1 MKPIYLDYNATTPID
16 PDVRAAMMPYFEEHF
31 GNASSAHWYGRHA
44 NEAVQHARQEV
55 ADLIGA
61 NAAEIIFCGGGSEAS
76 NLAIQGAYWR
86 HYPKPAHIITC
97 ATEHPA
103 TLNTCRALM
112 RFGCEITELP
122 VDGFGQVD
130 PDAVGNAMRP
140 DTFLI
145 SIMHSNNEI
154 GTLQPIAEI
163 AAIAKQH
170 GVLFHT
176 DAAQSIGKLSVHVRE
191 LGVDLLTIVGH
202 KCYAPKGSAALFIRQ
217 GVQLGR
223 IIHGADH
230 ERGLRAGTENVPY
243 IVALGAACRIAG
255 QRLPG
260 ETARLQSL
268 RDRLQRGL
276 GKEVVLNGHPTQRL
290 PNTLNVSFPGHI
302 GAELLVKVPGI
313 AASTGSACHEGKV
326 RVSPVLTAMG
336 IKPDLAEGAIR
347 FSVGRWTTEQEID
360 DGVKWLRAAMKP

>member
-1 MKPIYLDYNATTPID
+1 
-16 PDVRAAMMPYFEEHF
+16 
-31 GNASSAHWYGRHA
+31 
-44 NEAVQHARQEV
+44 
-55 ADLIGA
+55 
-61 NAAEIIFCGGGSEAS
+61 
-76 NLAIQGAYWR
+76 
-86 HYPKPAHIITC
+86 
-97 ATEHPA
+97 
-103 TLNTCRALM
+103 M